1 MRRPSRPE
9 AKRARQKV
17 RLVDRLQHHDDR
29 PLCHLVFERWN
40 AERPLRAVRLG
51 NVDPTDR
58 RGDVAA
64 GLDALQ
70 EGREIGLQVRLVC
83 RRRHAVDA
91 GRSILARQPVR
102 LPYPFQV
109 DNVVKRGQNC
119 PRLGSRQFGYP
130 LSFRGQVCGA
140 QGLLPCFLATV
151 LIPWRLPSL
160 VRVPVSPVPRGQ
172 QYDEGATTSRLRIP
186 GHLFVSLPRSTRS
199 SVVRARFDSAPG
211 RVEDPVQ
218 ARAFVQ
224 PAAQVPACSRMD
236 ASGISQV
243 PRRSIPCLC
252 PGLRPRPDRRSL
264 TMTVPSMLPPLNP
277 QRRLQRS

>member
-1 MRRPSRPE
+1 MCRPSRPE
-9 AKRARQKV
+9 AERARQEV
-17 RLVDRLQHHDDR
+17 LLVDGLQHHDDR
-29 PLCHLVFERWN
+29 PLCHLVLEGRD
-40 AERPLRAVRLG
+40 AERSLRAIRFRD
-51 NVDPTDR
+51 VDPAHR
-58 RGDVAA
+58 RSDIAA

-70 EGREIGLQVRLVC
+70 EVQQLGLQVRLVI
-83 RRRHAVDA
+83 RRCHTVDA
-91 GRSILARQPVR
+91 GRSILARQPIR
-102 LPYPFQV
+102 LSHPFQV
-109 DNVVKRGQNC
+109 DDLVQRGQRC
-119 PRLGSRQFGYP
+119 PRLRSRQFRYP

-160 VRVPVSPVPRGQ
+160 ARVPVSPVPRGQ

-199 SVVRARFDSAPG
+199 SVVRARFGSAPG
-211 RVEDPVQ
+211 RVEDPIQ
-218 ARAFVQ
+218 ARALVQ

-252 PGLRPRPDRRSL
+252 PGPRPRPDRRSL

-277 QRRLQRS
+277 QRRLQR